1 MLRRLTVPAFASAML
16 VALYQFVNLPAGHTE
31 TPGTD
36 PLDRRLAGVLRAHG
50 FTGRIEEQLEV
61 RLGGKID
68 PARAELGRLLFF
80 DPLLGINL
88 DNACAGCHSPRHG
101 FGDSQPMA
109 IGIDNNNLVGPHRS
123 GPRNMRR
130 TPLVINTAFYP
141 RQMWNSRFVALADDP
156 FDNSAGFL
164 FPAPEELS
172 LSDQPHLL
180 TAQAFIPTTERNEM
194 AGFQFVGDNDDMRAE
209 VVERLNKTPNYDWLF
224 RLVFAEIGPDDRITY
239 DHLAAAIAEF
249 EFSLTFANAPI
260 DQFARGDHAAM
271 TDSEKQ
277 GALLFFGKA
286 RCVSCHAVSGP
297 SNEMFS
303 DFIPHVIAVPQV
315 APRSTN
321 STFDGPDANEDF
333 GLEQITGLES
343 DRYRFRTSPLRNIAV
358 QPAFFHN
365 GAFTS
370 LADAIAHHLDV
381 YGSARDYSPEGR
393 LPEDLL
399 GPLGPIE
406 PVLDR
411 LDPRLRRPIR
421 LTDGEF
427 ADLVQF
433 VATGLLDP
441 RATPSNLATLIP
453 DQLPSELR
461 PLEFETPD

>member
-1 MLRRLTVPAFASAML
+1 
-16 VALYQFVNLPAGHTE
+16 
-31 TPGTD
+31 
-36 PLDRRLAGVLRAHG
+36 
-50 FTGRIEEQLEV
+50 
-61 RLGGKID
+61 
-68 PARAELGRLLFF
+68 
-80 DPLLGINL
+80 
-88 DNACAGCHSPRHG
+88 
-101 FGDSQPMA
+101 
-109 IGIDNNNLVGPHRS
+109 
-123 GPRNMRR
+123 
-130 TPLVINTAFYP
+130 
-141 RQMWNSRFVALADDP
+141 
-156 FDNSAGFL
+156 
-164 FPAPEELS
+164 
-172 LSDQPHLL
+172 
-180 TAQAFIPTTERNEM
+180 M

-381 YGSARDYSPEGR
+381 YASARDYAPDGR

-411 LDPRLRRPIR
+411 LDPRIRRPIR